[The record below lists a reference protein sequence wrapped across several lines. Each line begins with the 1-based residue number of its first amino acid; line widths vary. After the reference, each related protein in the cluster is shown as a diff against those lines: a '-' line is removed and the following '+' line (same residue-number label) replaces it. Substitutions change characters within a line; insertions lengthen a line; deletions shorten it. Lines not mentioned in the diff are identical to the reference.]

1 MEEYRVEKHGDG
13 DDDDDDDDGD
23 GDDDDD
29 DGVDR
34 LYRERSKIAEL
45 GPEYTLRS

>member
-13 DDDDDDDDGD
+13 DD
-23 GDDDDD
+23 DDDDD

-45 GPEYTLRS
+45 GHSGPSVAIL